1 MKKDATSRKGEIF
14 RFVITGLVA
23 AITSFLFDTLTS
35 FLLQKCGMDSKSLAV
50 RAIATIVAFIFGVLV
65 NYILSVNW
73 VFQNVDKKEQ
83 EKHKKSIGVM
93 FVVLS
98 AVGMG
103 LSTAVMIGLKQL
115 WLTTLYINIDEWMIV
130 KDLPTPFFQ
139 KIGAWIKGI
148 ITSGKF
154 WLYALSFVLNALVGL
169 IWNYFSRKKWLFK
182 EPKKNGNN

>member
-1 MKKDATSRKGEIF
+1 MKKDITNRKAEVF
-14 RFVITGLVA
+14 RFVITGLIA
-23 AITSFLFDTLTS
+23 AITSFLVDTLVV
-35 FLLQKCGMDSKSLAV
+35 FLLGKVMDPKGLGV
-50 RAIATIVAFIFGVLV
+50 RAIATIISFIFGVIV
-65 NYILSVNW
+65 NYILSTRW

-83 EKHKKSIGVM
+83 EKHKKTIGVM

-98 AVGMG
+98 AVGLG

-115 WLTTLYINIDEWMIV
+115 WLSTLNINIDEWMIV
-130 KDLPTPFFQ
+130 KDLPSSFFP

-148 ITSGKF
+148 ITSGTF
-154 WLYALSFVLNALVGL
+154 WLYALSFVLNTLVGL